1 MVEENI
7 SQEFRLKNID
17 ETRNYLIEEINRNE
31 LMSKKHKK
39 VCTTL
44 NYIEHFLILAST
56 ITGCISISAF
66 VSLLGIPI
74 GITNS
79 AIGLKICA
87 ITVGIKKFKSI
98 IKKKKKK
105 HDKIVLLAKS
115 KLNSI
120 EVLISKALIESVI
133 SHDEFV
139 LINFVLK
146 EYNEMKEEIKNL
158 KTCPSDLACI
168 VY

>member
-44 NYIEHFLILAST
+44 NYIEHFLILGST
-56 ITGCISISAF
+56 IAGCVSISAF
-66 VSLLGIPI
+66 ASLVGIPI
-74 GITNS
+74 GITSS
-79 AIGLKICA
+79 AIGLNICA
-87 ITVGIKKFKSI
+87 VTAAIKKYKSM

-105 HDKIVLLAKS
+105 HDKIVFLAKS

-120 EVLISKALIESVI
+120 EVLISKALIFKALI
-133 SHDEFV
+133 V
-139 LINFVLK
+139 L
-146 EYNEMKEEIKNL
+146 MNL
-158 KTCPSDLACI
+158 F
-168 VY
+168 